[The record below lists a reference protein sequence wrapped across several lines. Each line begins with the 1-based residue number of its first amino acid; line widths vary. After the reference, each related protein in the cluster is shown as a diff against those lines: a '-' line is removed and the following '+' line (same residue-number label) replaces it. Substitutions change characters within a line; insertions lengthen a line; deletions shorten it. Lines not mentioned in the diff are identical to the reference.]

1 MLTDDYI
8 YRFSGI
14 GRLYG
19 TDALDRIANGH
30 VAIIGIGGVG
40 SWAAESLA
48 RTGVGRITLMDYDEV
63 CLSNT
68 NRQVHALTDQVG
80 KFKTDVMCDR
90 IKKINPECQIEIL
103 SERFDKDHMNL
114 LFDLNPDVIIDATDG
129 TRHKTLLLFE
139 CVKRKMKV
147 ITVGGSGGR
156 RDPTQVRVDDLAK
169 SYGDRLLAKT
179 RRDLRRE
186 YGFTS
191 SVKRKMNITTVFSTE
206 EPFFEAGN
214 GCVSQH
220 PDKRPAKS
228 MDCTTGLGSV
238 TYVTG
243 TFGFVTAKLAVDHL
257 VDPEAN
263 EKLEKLPSPIRPAPS
278 QN

>member
-1 MLTDDYI
+1 MFSEDYL
-8 YRFSGI
+8 YRFSSI

-19 TDALDRIANGH
+19 TPALERLASGH

-40 SWAAESLA
+40 SWSAESLA
-48 RTGVGRITLMDYDEV
+48 RTGLGHITLMDYDEV

-80 KFKTDVMCDR
+80 RFKTDVMYSR
-90 IKKINPECQIEIL
+90 IKNINPECEINIL
-103 SERFDKDHMNL
+103 SERFDKDHMEL
-114 LFDLNPDVIIDATDG
+114 LFGCNPDVIIDATDG
-129 TRHKTLLLFE
+129 TRHKTLLLAE
-139 CVKRKMKV
+139 CVRRKIKI

-156 RDPTQVRVDDLAK
+156 RDPTKVRVDDLAK

-186 YGFTS
+186 YSFTQNPN
-191 SVKRKMNITTVFSTE
+191 RKMNITTVFSIE
-206 EPFFEAGN
+206 EPFFEAGD

-220 PDKRPAKS
+220 PEKRPAKS
-228 MDCTTGLGSV
+228 LDCATGLGSV

-243 TFGFVTAKLAVDHL
+243 TYGFIAAKLAVDHI
-257 VDPEAN
+257 VDTGAQG
-263 EKLEKLPSPIRPAPS
+263 KLSAAPSPIRRPS
-278 QN
+278 